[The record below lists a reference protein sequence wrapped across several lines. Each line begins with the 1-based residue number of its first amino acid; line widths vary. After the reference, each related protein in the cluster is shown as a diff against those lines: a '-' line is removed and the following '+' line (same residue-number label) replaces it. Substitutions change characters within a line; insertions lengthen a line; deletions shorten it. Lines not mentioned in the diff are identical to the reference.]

1 MQVNTTYDKK
11 IQEQKATDMAIEV
24 LKAIAEHK
32 AKIPTYPGS
41 LVGMMNLVEDT
52 ISVCRGEKVADF
64 REVCRDTIRVYT
76 RIPQTAMLLP
86 PDTPSNI
93 ENQRISKLITTLLL
107 SHPSIFGVRWIPDE
121 NRIGSYVVVS
131 LERGR

>member
-24 LKAIAEHK
+24 LKTIAEHK

-41 LVGMMNLVEDT
+41 LVSMMNLVEDT

-121 NRIGSYVVVS
+121 NRVGSYVVVS